1 MPGTRVVF
9 VHTVAPLV
17 EVFGKLAARML
28 PDVSVMH
35 ILDEPLL
42 ERVRQ
47 RRGLHIE
54 DGDRLTSHVQE
65 AVAIGAAAVLV
76 TCSTVSPA
84 VEWVRQRVAIP
95 VLKID
100 EAMVA
105 AAVETGTRIGIVATN
120 QTTLAPTEQL
130 LADTAARIGH
140 SIETELVLV
149 ERALPAL
156 LAGNTVLH
164 DELIK
169 AAVVAAAGSVDVI
182 VLAQASMARVLDM
195 GVAAN
200 IKTPILASPPLAMQQ
215 LAGVL
220 AQKSQANK
228 NAPVAPH
235 ERERGNS

>member
-1 MPGTRVVF
+1 MLKPRVVF
-9 VHTVAPLV
+9 VHTVPPLV
-17 EVFGKLAARML
+17 EVFGELAARML

-42 ERVRQ
+42 EHVRQ
-47 RRGLHIE
+47 RGGLHAE
-54 DGDRLTSHVQE
+54 DGERLTAHVQE
-65 AVAIGAAAVLV
+65 AAAIGAATVLV

-105 AAVETGTRIGIVATN
+105 AAVEMGNRIAIIATN

-130 LADTAARIGH
+130 LADAAARIGR

-156 LAGNTVLH
+156 LAGDTALH
-164 DELIK
+164 DQLVK

-182 VLAQASMARVLDM
+182 VLAQASIARVLET
-195 GVAAN
+195 GVARE

-220 AQKSQANK
+220 AQKSQAK
-228 NAPVAPH
+228 EDAPAAY
-235 ERERGNS
+235 EREKGES